1 MRKTFLSIL
10 CAMAAFSLHSQ
21 NNLSGRITDRSTNM
35 PLEQVS
41 IYLPDLEKGSITD
54 ENGDFTLGKLPLG
67 TYKVV
72 ASYIGFQ
79 SFSQNITI
87 QEGQNRLNIMLLP
100 SAIEMEE
107 VIVSTP
113 FHKLQRDN
121 VMKVEFA
128 KISDLKST
136 GPPTLIEGIGK
147 IPGVGVVSTGVG
159 IGKPV
164 IRGLTS
170 NRVLVYTQG
179 IRLENQQFGAEHGLG
194 VNEAG
199 IESVEV
205 IKGPASLLYGS
216 DAMGG
221 VLYLNPER
229 FAPAQSTEGDVNFN
243 YNTNTRGFTTGAGI
257 KSSGEKLRFLARV
270 AANSHIDYTGGD
282 GVSVTNTRF
291 NEKDLKMGL
300 GFQNTI
306 FRTEVRYNYNESNI
320 GIPEAIGAQSTART
334 PEMPHQE
341 LNSHILSSKT
351 KLFFENSSLDVTL
364 GYIANGRKEF
374 EEHHHDEGEEPHGH
388 EEEADDGHEE
398 GEHTEA
404 ALDMD
409 LKTFNYNIQYQLP
422 KWNRFETIV
431 GVQGIYQTNSNYGE
445 EVLIPDATTQ
455 DFGVLGTTHY
465 HLNSNND
472 FQFGIR
478 FDRRRIESTP
488 YGQMGEEGYI
498 AAINRSFNSFNGA
511 FGYKSNFSDWF
522 TGRFNIATGFRA
534 PNLAELTSY
543 GGHAGANRFEIGNP
557 DLKNE
562 HNIQLDLALEFK
574 NEHVELFVNGFHN
587 SINNYIFIAPD
598 GTFLNGRSVYRY
610 VQQDATLYGGEIGFH
625 FHPHPYDWLHIE
637 SSYQTVL
644 GELDKGAKLPLIP
657 ANTLTNTLRVEFVNY
672 DSWLK
677 KSNAFITLNNTFKQN
692 RVAENETVSPAYSL
706 LDAGFGGEISLM
718 KKAVK
723 FNLTANNLLDK
734 KYIAHLSRLKPD
746 GMFNMGRSI
755 TLGATVLF

>member
-1 MRKTFLSIL
+1 
-10 CAMAAFSLHSQ
+10 MAVFSMHSQ
-21 NNLSGRITDRSTNM
+21 NSLGGQIIEKATNE

-41 IYLPDLEKGSITD
+41 VYFPDLEKGGITTV
-54 ENGDFTLGKLPLG
+54 NGEYKLNNLPLG
-67 TYKVV
+67 TYKLV

-79 SFSQNITI
+79 TFSQNITI
-87 QEGQNRLNIMLLP
+87 KPGENTLDIALAP
-100 SAIEMEE
+100 SAIEMDE

-121 VMKVEFA
+121 VMKVEYA
-128 KISDLKST
+128 KVAALKST
-136 GPPTLIEGIGK
+136 GAPTLVEGIGK
-147 IPGVGVVSTGVG
+147 IPGVDVVSTGVG

-229 FAPAQSTEGDVNFN
+229 FAPAQSTEGEANFN

-282 GVSVTNTRF
+282 GVRVTNTRF

-306 FRTEVRYNYNESNI
+306 FRTEVRYNYNESDL
-320 GIPEAIGAQSTART
+320 GIPEAIGLQTTSRT

-341 LNSHILSSKT
+341 INSHILSSKT
-351 KLFFENSSLDVTL
+351 KIFFENSSLDVTL
-364 GYIANGRKEF
+364 GYVGNGRKEF
-374 EEHHHDEGEEPHGH
+374 EEHHHHEGEEHGH
-388 EEEADDGHEE
+388 EEEEHGHEE
-398 GEHTEA
+398 EEHTEA
-404 ALDMD
+404 ALNMD
-409 LKTFNYNIQYQLP
+409 LKTFSYNVQYQLP
-422 KWNRFETIV
+422 RWKKFETIL
-431 GVQGIYQTNSNYGE
+431 GVQGIYQTNTNYGE

-455 DFGVLGTTHY
+455 DFGILGTSHY
-465 HLNSNND
+465 HVNRNND

-478 FDRRRIESTP
+478 FDRRRIESSP
-488 YGQMGEEGYI
+488 YGQMGEEGHI

-511 FGYKSNFSDWF
+511 FGYKNNISESL

-543 GGHAGANRFEIGNP
+543 GGHAGANRFEIGNA

-562 HNIQLDLALEFK
+562 QNIQLDLALEFK

-587 SINNYIFIAPD
+587 SVKDYIFIAPD

-625 FHPHPYDWLHIE
+625 FHPHPYDWLHVE

-644 GELDKGAKLPLIP
+644 GELKGGTKLPLIP
-657 ANTLTNTLRVEFVNY
+657 ANTLTNTFRVEFSNE

-677 KSNAFITLNNTFKQN
+677 KSNAFITLNNTFKQS
-692 RVAENETVSPAYSL
+692 RVAENETVSPAYAL
-706 LDAGFGGEISLM
+706 LDAGFGGEVSLM
-718 KKAVK
+718 KQAVQ
-723 FNLTANNLLDK
+723 FNLSANNILDK

-746 GMFNMGRSI
+746 GMYNMGRSI
-755 TLGATVLF
+755 TLGATILF